1 MLRFLGVK
9 DSENSVYIFFSVRV
23 HVFQRPCTKI
33 CTYDIGSSTPGHD
46 PVNSNPKFTT
56 SCRDPPAKTSSIV
69 IKSVIGTQ
77 NEVSTSGK
85 YYGCDV

>member
-33 CTYDIGSSTPGHD
+33 CTYDIGHSTPVAVPIGM
-46 PVNSNPKFTT
+46 VTI
-56 SCRDPPAKTSSIV
+56 C
-69 IKSVIGTQ
+69 IKSMHVLQLQGHTAF
-77 NEVSTSGK
+77 VLRG
-85 YYGCDV
+85 VLA